1 MIVGIVGCGT
11 MGIGIAQVAATA
23 GNTVVVFDK
32 EQEILLA
39 AKDKLGQRF
48 ARLVEKERLTP
59 AQADACIER
68 IRFSN
73 GLSDMA
79 SADLVIEAIIE
90 HVEIK
95 QALFVSLE
103 AVVSDQCVLASNTS
117 SLPIASI
124 AAACQHPE
132 RVIGLHFFNP
142 APVMK
147 LVEIIPAVQ
156 TRPGLTGEMKD
167 LMKAWKKVPVIAKD
181 TPAFIVNRIARPF
194 YGEALR
200 MLEEGIADAATID
213 WAMKTLAGFRM
224 GPFELMDFIGQDI
237 NYKVTNTVF
246 EAFFYDPRYKPSFT
260 QKSLVE
266 AGYLGRKAGRGFYR
280 YGADAET
287 VEPNR
292 DEVLGKQIVRRI
304 GAMLINEAVD
314 ALFWQVATAEDIEL
328 AMTKGV
334 NYPKGLLQWADEW
347 GLDDVL
353 QLLDALY
360 EEYREDRYRA
370 SPLLRRNAKAGVPLL
385 ASPAESTHTNE
396 HVI

>member
-11 MGIGIAQVAATA
+11 MGIGIAQVAAVA

-32 EQEILLA
+32 QQDILHA
-39 AKDKLGQRF
+39 AVERLGQRF
-48 ARLVEKERLTP
+48 ARLVEKGRLTQ

-68 IRFSN
+68 MSFSD
-73 GLSDMA
+73 GLEEMER
-79 SADLVIEAIIE
+79 ADLVVEAIIE

-95 QALFVSLE
+95 QEVFVKLE
-103 AVVSDQCVLASNTS
+103 QIVSDQCVLASNTS
-117 SLPIASI
+117 SLSIASI
-124 AAACQHPE
+124 AAACRHPE

-142 APVMK
+142 APIMK

-156 TRPGLTGEMKD
+156 TRPGLIGEMKD
-167 LMKAWKKVPVIAKD
+167 LMKAWKKVPVVAKD

-200 MLEEGIADAATID
+200 ILEEGIADVATID

-266 AGYLGRKAGRGFYR
+266 AGYLGRKAGRGFYK
-280 YGADAET
+280 YGADAEAT
-287 VEPNR
+287 EPSQ
-292 DEVLGKQIVRRI
+292 DEVLGRQIVQRI
-304 GAMLINEAVD
+304 GAMLINEAID
-314 ALFWQVATAEDIEL
+314 ALFWNVATAEDIEL

-347 GLDDVL
+347 GLDKVL

-360 EEYREDRYRA
+360 DEYREDRYRA
-370 SPLLRRNAKAGVPLL
+370 SPLLRRNARAGVSML
-385 ASPAESTHTNE
+385 ASLHAN
-396 HVI
+396 